1 MLSYITHYFLLMGEL
16 QMKKS
21 VTKGLI
27 IAAVAIVAVIILS
40 VSICVSI
47 PTGHTGVVT
56 TFGRVESY
64 VLDEG
69 IHFKLPWQKVV
80 TMDNRTQKGSVT
92 MQAFSSDI
100 QQVDVIC
107 TVNYGVNRS
116 TSQDLYKNVGV
127 HYYDT
132 VMLPRINESIKSVF
146 SKYTA
151 ESLVGQR
158 EKLSTQILEILL
170 PEMNS
175 YGIDVSA
182 VSVENIDFTDVFTD
196 AVEAK
201 QVAEQ
206 AKLQATIEQEQ
217 KTIEEK
223 AIAERKAISA
233 EAEANVQ
240 KIQADAEAYA
250 TKVQAEADA
259 EANSK
264 IAASMTQELL
274 KYLEIKQ
281 WNGILPKIYSGNG
294 GSLIPIINGLNDSEG

>member
-1 MLSYITHYFLLMGEL
+1 
-16 QMKKS
+16 MKKS

-223 AIAERKAISA
+223 AIAERKTISA

>member
-1 MLSYITHYFLLMGEL
+1 
-16 QMKKS
+16 MKKS

-27 IAAVAIVAVIILS
+27 IAAVAIIAVIILS

-80 TMDNRTQKGSVT
+80 TMDNCTQKGSVT

>member
-1 MLSYITHYFLLMGEL
+1 MEEL

-27 IAAVAIVAVIILS
+27 IAAVAIIAVIILS

>member
-1 MLSYITHYFLLMGEL
+1 MEEL

-27 IAAVAIVAVIILS
+27 IAAVAIIAVIILS

-80 TMDNRTQKGSVT
+80 TMDNCTQKGSVT

>member
-1 MLSYITHYFLLMGEL
+1 MLSYITHYFLLMEEL

>member
-1 MLSYITHYFLLMGEL
+1 MEEL

>member
-1 MLSYITHYFLLMGEL
+1 
-16 QMKKS
+16 MKKG
-21 VTKGLI
+21 VKGLI
-27 IAAVAIVAVIILS
+27 IAAVIVVALIIIS
-40 VSICVSI
+40 VNICVSI

-56 TFGRVESY
+56 TFGKVETY

-100 QQVDVIC
+100 QQVDVVC
-107 TVNYGVNRS
+107 TVNYGVNRA
-116 TSQDLYKNVGV
+116 TSQELYKNVGV
-127 HYYDT
+127 SYYDT
-132 VMLPRINESIKSVF
+132 VMLPRLNESIKAVF

-151 ESLVGQR
+151 ENLIGQR
-158 EKLSTQILEILL
+158 EQLSNQILEILS
-170 PEMNS
+170 PEMNA
-175 YGIDVSA
+175 YGIDISA
-182 VSVENIDFTDVFTD
+182 ISVENIDFTDVFTD

-223 AIAERKAISA
+223 AVAERKAISA

-240 KIQADAEAYA
+240 KIQAEAEAYA
-250 TKVQAEADA
+250 TKIQAEAEA

-264 IAASMTQELL
+264 ISSSMTEALL
-274 KYLEIKQ
+274 KYIEIKQ
-281 WNGILPKIYSGNG
+281 WNGVLPEIYSGNG
-294 GSLIPIINGLNDSEG
+294 GSLIPIINGIASSTAVG

>member
-1 MLSYITHYFLLMGEL
+1 
-16 QMKKS
+16 MKKS